1 MISSVCIYCGSSP
14 GAHEAYGRAARA
26 MGAAL
31 ARRGVRLVYGGGQV
45 GLMGQLADLC
55 LDAGGMVTG
64 VIPDFLFHKEIAHGR
79 VSDMRVVT
87 SMHER
92 KQVMADEADAFIALP
107 GGLGTLEELFEV
119 WTWSQL
125 GRHVKPVG
133 VLNAH
138 GYFDQLLAF
147 LDHMQGEQ
155 FVESRHRD
163 MLIEHRDPDSLL
175 DRMATF
181 QYPGVI
187 ANLSRHQV

>member
-14 GAHEAYGRAARA
+14 GAHEAYGQAARA

-45 GLMGQLADLC
+45 GLMGQLADSC

-64 VIPDFLFHKEIAHGR
+64 VIPDFLFHKEIAHGG

-87 SMHER
+87 SMHQR
-92 KQVMADEADAFIALP
+92 KQVMADESDAFIALP

-125 GRHVKPVG
+125 GRHAKPVG

-147 LDHMQGEQ
+147 LDHMEREQ
-155 FVESRHRD
+155 FVERRHRA
-163 MLIEHRDPDSLL
+163 MLIEHDDPDSLL
-175 DRMATF
+175 DRMAAF